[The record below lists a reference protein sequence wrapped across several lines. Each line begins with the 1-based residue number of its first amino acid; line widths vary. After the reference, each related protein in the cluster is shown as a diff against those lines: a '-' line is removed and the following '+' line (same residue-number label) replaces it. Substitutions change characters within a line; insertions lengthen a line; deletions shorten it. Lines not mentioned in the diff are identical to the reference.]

1 MCLPKFD
8 TYQKLK
14 QIQTLDVLI
23 FFKIRP
29 DVRSEIH
36 LVQRDIV
43 STGQPVR
50 ASKKCTLFFV
60 RNTLINN
67 ARLKLKKKNQAN
79 AKQHHESVVLL
90 FDNYSY
96 SSSTLSFKNNET
108 FIKIKQKSKCVF
120 SHEIPRLIIIKIK
133 MEMKNR
139 SHRYGKNRPRFIHG
153 HKCSK

>member
-50 ASKKCTLFFV
+50 A
-60 RNTLINN
+60 
-67 ARLKLKKKNQAN
+67 LKKIHAFFCKEHFDKQRQA
-79 AKQHHESVVLL
+79 
-90 FDNYSY
+90 
-96 SSSTLSFKNNET
+96 
-108 FIKIKQKSKCVF
+108 
-120 SHEIPRLIIIKIK
+120 EIEKK
-133 MEMKNR
+133 K
-139 SHRYGKNRPRFIHG
+139 
-153 HKCSK
+153 